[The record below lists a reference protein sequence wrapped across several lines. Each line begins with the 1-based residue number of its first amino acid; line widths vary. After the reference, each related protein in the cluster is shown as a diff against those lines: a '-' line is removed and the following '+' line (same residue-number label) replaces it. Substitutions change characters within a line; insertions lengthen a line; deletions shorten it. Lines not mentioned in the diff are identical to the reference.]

1 MSLMQPHR
9 HRLAVLLAAGLLLEG
24 RETQAQGTGAIRGV
38 VRRARTAEPLKDVN
52 AAVLGT
58 AIATRTGTQGRY
70 LLPRV
75 PSGRQT
81 IVFRWLGF
89 RPVEVEVTVEPA
101 DTQAIDVDME
111 EQPVTLSELVVEA
124 PSRTPERATEAP
136 GAATLVDPYA
146 LRARTATAQLP
157 LALETAPGLDVIQN
171 GVQDFNLAARGFNG
185 YLSSRVLMLQ
195 DGRDLA
201 LSLLGSQEWN
211 TGSLPMEDL
220 ARVELLRGPSSA
232 LYGANAAGGV
242 LDITTAAPRESP
254 GAKLTLAGGGLGT
267 RRGDL
272 RHAGVFS
279 TGRWGYR
286 LSLGHSRSDTWDRS
300 RTLTDR
306 SSLER
311 EYRGVVDDPVPSTN
325 PDLEVIPLNGQEI
338 TDPVTG
344 AVAGEREPVTDSYG
358 TARLDYYPD
367 DGSVG
372 TLEGGVARS
381 ANVVF
386 MNGPMRVQ
394 LIESWR
400 PWARVAWADQRYQVM
415 GWWTGQYHP
424 EQALRLLAA
433 GFGARNT
440 TNVFHV
446 EGRTTQE
453 LLDGRFRLVAG
464 ASYRRVLLDTR
475 GTSLDPAHDDRSD
488 PYYAAFAQLDYRL
501 TPKVRAVFAGRFDD
515 GVLHPSQWSPKA
527 ALVVSPNERH
537 AVRFSVSRGFWAP
550 SYILMFVR
558 VPVGSA
564 DLRQLESS
572 LRSGALGPAL
582 SEVPDGELFTNSGSV
597 PILSIGNQDARVERV
612 TSLEVGYKGQLGD
625 QLFLTLDGYYE
636 RHSDFFTVALPGVN
650 SDIPPWSAP
659 DAVPVGARE
668 ELERQVAAADEAL
681 GLTRLLDG
689 TTVIASSSTNAGT
702 VDVFGIEVGGRLHLT
717 PELRVDG
724 SYTYFHAVDDI
735 PPFIPR
741 EANTPGHRGAV
752 AFGYLGAHGFDAE
765 ISVVLAAAF
774 DFRDNLFHGRVPS
787 RQTVSM
793 TAGYQVSDLVRIHA
807 VATNLL
813 NQLRFHSYGA
823 SVIGR
828 RVLAG
833 MTLTF

>member
-1 MSLMQPHR
+1 MRLHAY
-9 HRLAVLLAAGLLLEG
+9 RLAVLLAVGLLLEG
-24 RETQAQGTGAIRGV
+24 KETQAQGTGAIRGV

-52 AAVLGT
+52 ATVLGT
-58 AIATRTGTQGRY
+58 AIATRTGTKGYY

-75 PSGRQT
+75 PLGRQT
-81 IVFRWLGF
+81 VVFRWLGF

-101 DTQAIDVDME
+101 DTQSIDVAME
-111 EQPVTLSELVVEA
+111 EQPLMLSELVVEA
-124 PSRTPERATEAP
+124 PSRAPERVTEAP
-136 GAATLVDPYA
+136 GAATLLDPHT

-157 LALETAPGLDVIQN
+157 LALETAPGVDVIQN
-171 GVQDFNLAARGFNG
+171 GVQDFNVAARGFNG
-185 YLSSRVLMLQ
+185 YLSSRVLVLQ

-201 LSLLGSQEWN
+201 LSLLGTQEWN
-211 TGSLPMEDL
+211 TGSVAMEDL

-242 LDITTAAPRESP
+242 LDLTTAAPRESP
-254 GAKLTLAGGGLGT
+254 GTRLTLAGGALDT

-279 TGRWGYR
+279 GGRWGYR
-286 LSLGHSRSDTWDRS
+286 VNFGHSRSDTWDRS

-306 SSLER
+306 SSLQR
-311 EYRGVVDDPVPSTN
+311 EYRDVVDEPVPSTN
-325 PDLEVIPLNGQEI
+325 PSLEIVPLNGQNI
-338 TDPVTG
+338 VDPATGQVT
-344 AVAGEREPVTDSYG
+344 GEREPVTNSYG
-358 TARLDYYPD
+358 GARLDYYPD

-372 TLEGGVARS
+372 TLEAGVARS

-394 LIESWR
+394 LLESWR
-400 PWARVAWADQRYQVM
+400 PWARAAWANPRYQVM
-415 GWWTGQYHP
+415 AWWTGQYHP
-424 EQALRLLAA
+424 EEALRLLAA

-440 TNVFHV
+440 TNAFHV

-453 LLDGRFRLVAG
+453 LLDGRLRLVAG
-464 ASYRRVLLDTR
+464 ASYRRMLLDTR

-488 PYYAAFAQLDYRL
+488 PYYAAFAQLDYRF
-501 TPKVRAVFAGRFDD
+501 TPKVRAVLAGRFDD

-527 ALVVSPNERH
+527 ALVVTPNERH
-537 AVRFSVSRGFWAP
+537 SIRFGVSRGFWAP

-558 VPVGSA
+558 VPVNSA
-564 DLRQLESS
+564 DLRPLESS
-572 LRSGALGPAL
+572 LRSGTLGPAL
-582 SEVPDGELFTNSGSV
+582 SEVPEGELFTNSASV
-597 PILSIGNQDARVERV
+597 PIWSIGNQDARVERV
-612 TSLEVGYKGQLGD
+612 TSFELGYKGQLGD

-636 RHSDFFTVALPGVN
+636 RHSDFLTVALPGVN

-659 DAVPVGARE
+659 DAVPIEARE

-681 GLTRLLDG
+681 GLTRLPDG
-689 TTVIASSSTNAGT
+689 TTIIASSSTNAGT
-702 VDVFGIEVGGRLHLT
+702 VDVLGIELGGRMHLT

-724 SYTYFHAVDDI
+724 SYAYFHAVDDI

-765 ISVVLAAAF
+765 ISVVIAGPF

-793 TAGYQVSDLVRIHA
+793 TAGYQVSDLIRIHA

-813 NQLRFHSYGA
+813 NQRRFQAYGA

-833 MTLTF
+833 VTLTF